1 MFGIINVYKEKDMTS
16 FDVIA
21 KLRKILNES
30 KIGHTGTLDPNAT
43 GVLPIAIGKATK
55 LIQYIK
61 NEDKQYFV
69 TMKLGI
75 KTDTLDI
82 TGKVLKEKKPPKFQ
96 LDKIEEVINS
106 FIGKSE
112 QIPPMYSAKKQN
124 GKKMYQLA
132 RLGLEIE
139 RQPCKIEIYK
149 IQDVKYNTEEDIIT
163 FLVDCSK
170 GTYIRTLC
178 EDIAQKLGTI
188 ATVLELERTR
198 AGIFEK
204 EKSYT
209 LDEIKDLVE
218 NNEIQKVIYDNEL
231 IFSDYTKYI
240 INNVDMERFLNG
252 VKLETKF
259 KDGIY
264 KLYNE
269 NNLFIGFGKVE
280 DKKIKRDLII

>member
-82 TGKVLKEKKPPKFQ
+82 TGKVLKEQKPPKFE
-96 LDKIEEVINS
+96 LDKIDEVVYS

-139 RQPCKIEIYK
+139 RQPMKIEIYN
-149 IQDVKYNTEEDIIT
+149 IQNIKYNENEDVIT

-178 EDIAQKLGTI
+178 EDIATKLGTI
-188 ATVLELERTR
+188 ATVLDLERTK

-209 LDEIKDLVE
+209 LDEISNIAKE
-218 NNEIQKVIYDNEL
+218 GEIEEIFYDNEI
-231 IFSDYTKYI
+231 IFSDYNKYTI
-240 INNVDMERFLNG
+240 SNEFMEKFLNG
-252 VKLETKF
+252 VKLDVNLKE
-259 KDGIY
+259 GIY

-269 NNLFIGFGKVE
+269 NNIFIGFGKVE
-280 DKKIKRDLII
+280 NKKIKRELII

>member
-1 MFGIINVYKEKDMTS
+1 MFGIINVYKEKNMTS

-21 KLRKILNES
+21 KLRKILNET

-61 NEDKQYFV
+61 NENKQYFV

-82 TGKVLKEKKPPKFQ
+82 TGKILKEQKPPKF
-96 LDKIEEVINS
+96 EEQIIQDVINS
-106 FIGKSE
+106 VICKSE

-139 RQPCKIEIYK
+139 RQPMKIEIFE
-149 IQDVKYNTEEDIIT
+149 IENIEYNKDEDIIT
-163 FLVDCSK
+163 FLVECSK

-178 EDIAQKLGTI
+178 EDIAKKLGTI
-188 ATVLELERTR
+188 ATVLELERTK

-209 LDEIKDLVE
+209 LEEIKDIVE
-218 NNEIQKVIYDNEL
+218 NNKFEEIFYDNEI
-231 IFSDYTKYI
+231 IFSDYDTYTVV
-240 INNVDMERFLNG
+240 NNDMEKFLNG
-252 VKLETKF
+252 VKFDVKLKE
-259 KDGIY
+259 GIY

-269 NNLFIGFGKVE
+269 NKEFIGFGKVE